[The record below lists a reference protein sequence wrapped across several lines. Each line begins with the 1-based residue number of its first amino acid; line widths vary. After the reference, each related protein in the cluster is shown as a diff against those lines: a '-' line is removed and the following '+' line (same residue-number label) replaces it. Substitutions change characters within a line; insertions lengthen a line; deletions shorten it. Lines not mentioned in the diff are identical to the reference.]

1 MYTELIGNRL
11 LGPTKLLINQ
21 YISIFLSTSFLCLSV
36 LFALVVLGDFVIR
49 KNKSKKCLLE
59 FLNSH
64 QDLGWNSKHTR
75 KLGEQTRISF
85 GCCWRYESKKRI
97 HGRMFV
103 NDRSITFLSPVS
115 ITNEDEEIIS
125 KYLSFPGML
134 ISDITRITLE
144 YTQISRMIRR
154 GGNKVLR
161 GSVTFEIHNNSELP
175 LELMFCHFFHTKFV
189 YDLLS
194 KLCTISCSRIHETIL
209 GDKNNADLNNIIHE
223 KVNSFEDLETIGKL
237 DRKTKSIIPN
247 EPCNFLLYS
256 IQDRISIN
264 NSCDLDQQNIYGILA
279 KKASNDFEEFINKYD
294 FNSIPTSSLS
304 NVFPCVIIPLKVQ
317 KIFSILSNH
326 SLDSSRNV
334 YLKYLELSGASN
346 IQIESKPCNG
356 DFMLHYV
363 YNYEKSLSLAGGFGL
378 GWLSKGMMNIKC
390 QEDLK
395 LYNLGSE
402 VGILLC
408 IDVNSTGIPENDAFT
423 VNIRHRFTPF
433 TTISNVD
440 SSVSLEKEVTNKQ
453 EDQQNN
459 FVQLDIECDVTF
471 YRFSFFKS
479 PVVQNAIEQTKK
491 GLELIRSSWKM
502 HY

>member
-1 MYTELIGNRL
+1 MYPKIINN
-11 LGPTKLLINQ
+11 KLLDPVILLIDW
-21 YISIFLSTSFLCLSV
+21 YIYIFSNPIFLSLTVFLA
-36 LFALVVLGDFVIR
+36 FIVLGDFITR
-49 KNKSKKCLLE
+49 KNTTKKSLYDSSNAHQNVGQNFKILKK
-59 FLNSH
+59 
-64 QDLGWNSKHTR
+64 
-75 KLGEQTRISF
+75 ISDPTKITF

-103 NDRSITFLSPVS
+103 NDRSITFFSPIS
-115 ITNEDEEIIS
+115 ITYEDEEIIS
-125 KYLSFPGML
+125 KYSSFPGML
-134 ISDITRITLE
+134 ISDVTRITLE

-161 GSVTFEIHNNSELP
+161 GSVTFEIYNNSDIP

-194 KLCTISCSRIHETIL
+194 KLCTLSCSRIHETIL
-209 GDKNNADLNNIIHE
+209 GDKNNDLSNIVQE
-223 KVNSFEDLETIGKL
+223 KSNSIENLETLGQL
-237 DRKTKSIIPN
+237 DQQTESIIPN
-247 EPCNFLLYS
+247 EPCNFLLYN
-256 IQDRISIN
+256 IQDKISIN
-264 NSCDLDQQNIYGILA
+264 SNCDLDQQNVYGILA
-279 KKASNDFEEFINKYD
+279 KKASNDFEEFINEYD

-326 SLDSSRNV
+326 SLDSSKNV

-346 IQIESKPCNG
+346 IQIESRPCNG
-356 DFMLHYV
+356 DFMLHFTYT
-363 YNYEKSLSLAGGFGL
+363 YEKSLNIAGGFGI
-378 GWLSKGMMNIKC
+378 GWLSKNVMNIKC

-395 LYNLGSE
+395 LYNLGNE

-408 IDVNSTGIPENDAFT
+408 VDVNSTGIPENDAFT

-433 TTISNVD
+433 KTISNIQ
-440 SSVSLEKEVTNKQ
+440 SSASLENDINNKP
-453 EDQQNN
+453 EDEKNN

-479 PVVQNAIEQTKK
+479 PVVQNAIEQTRK
-491 GLELIRSSWKM
+491 GLDLIRSSWKM

>member
-1 MYTELIGNRL
+1 MYPEIISNKLPVLI
-11 LGPTKLLINQ
+11 KLLIDQ
-21 YISIFLSTSFLCLSV
+21 YISIFSSPLFLCLSI
-36 LFALVVLGDFVIR
+36 LLALVVLIDFIIR
-49 KNKSKKCLLE
+49 KNNTKKYSSYS
-59 FLNSH
+59 LNNR
-64 QDLGWNSKHTR
+64 QNVVQNSKHIR
-75 KLGEQTRISF
+75 KFVEQTKISF

-103 NDRSITFLSPVS
+103 NDRSITFFSPIS
-115 ITNEDEEIIS
+115 ITYEDEEVIS
-125 KYLSFPGML
+125 KYSSFPGML
-134 ISDITRITLE
+134 ISDVTRITLE

-161 GSVTFEIHNNSELP
+161 GSVTFEIHNNSEIP
-175 LELMFCHFFHTKFV
+175 LELMFCHFFHTKYV

-194 KLCTISCSRIHETIL
+194 KLCTLSCSRIHETIL
-209 GDKNNADLNNIIHE
+209 GDKNNPDLINIIHE
-223 KVNSFEDLETIGKL
+223 KVNSIEDLENIGKL
-237 DRKTKSIIPN
+237 DQKTESIIPN
-247 EPCNFLLYS
+247 EPCNFLLYN
-256 IQDRISIN
+256 IQDRISIS

-279 KKASNDFEEFINKYD
+279 KKASNDFEEFINEYD

-317 KIFSILSNH
+317 KIFSILLNH
-326 SLDSSRNV
+326 TMDSSKNV

-356 DFMLHYV
+356 DFMFHYI
-363 YNYEKSLSLAGGFGL
+363 YKYEKSLSLTGSFGF

-395 LYNLGSE
+395 LYNLGSD

-408 IDVNSTGIPENDAFT
+408 IDINSTGIPENDAFT

-433 TTISNVD
+433 TTVSNSN
-440 SSVSLEKEVTNKQ
+440 SSVNMDNQISNKQ

-459 FVQLDIECDVTF
+459 FVQLDVECDVTF

-479 PVVQNAIEQTKK
+479 PVVQNAIDQTKK